1 MSLTRF
7 AKSHLPW
14 RLKILAKLVLARIP
28 ASPDTWRRLS
38 VFRYGEMEEPGYAW
52 EVAQLHV
59 GRARTRGLRDDFV
72 ALELGPGDSVSSAL
86 INAALGARK
95 TILVDVAA
103 LASRDL
109 APYRNLAAFLSS
121 LGLEPPD
128 LAGVA
133 NLEDLLQ
140 ACNAEYLTE
149 GLKSLQSVPAASVDL
164 VWSPQ
169 VLEHVRRDAFAPTV
183 RETRR
188 VLRQD
193 GMASHRIDLRD
204 HLAEALNN
212 LRFRESVW
220 ESPLMASSG
229 FYTNRL
235 RCSQLLAQFESSGF
249 VVAELQAV
257 RWPGLPTP
265 RKKLADPFRSM
276 PEDDLRVFELDV
288 LLRPSE
294 PPFQAAA

>member
-1 MSLTRF
+1 MSFTRF

-38 VFRYGEMEEPGYAW
+38 VFRHGEMEDPEYAW

-59 GRARTRGLRDDFV
+59 GRVRAHGLRDGYV
-72 ALELGPGDSVSSAL
+72 ALELGPGDTVSSAL
-86 INAALGARK
+86 INATLGANK

-103 LASRDL
+103 FASRDL

-121 LGLEPPD
+121 LGLQPPD
-128 LAGVA
+128 LERVA
-133 NLEDLLQ
+133 SFEQLLQ
-140 ACNAEYLTE
+140 ASKAEYLTG
-149 GLKSLQSVPAASVDL
+149 GLKSLEAVPTESVDL
-164 VWSPQ
+164 IWSHA
-169 VLEHVRRDAFAPTV
+169 VLEHVRRNDFGPTI

-193 GMASHRIDLRD
+193 GFASHRIDLRD
-204 HLAEALNN
+204 HLAEALNS

-220 ESPLMASSG
+220 ESGLMASSG

-235 RCSQLLAQFESSGF
+235 RCSQLLEEFKNAGF
-249 VVAELQAV
+249 VVAELEAMK
-257 RWPGLPTP
+257 WPKLPTG
-265 RKKLADPFRSM
+265 RRKLAEPFRTM
-276 PEDDLRVFELDV
+276 AEDDLLVFELDV
-288 LLRPSE
+288 LLRPS
-294 PPFQAAA
+294 